1 MQVQTYKTLP
11 KGMQSFSSYSDIP
24 IGSNTFNK
32 NDITKSVLIKSSTAS
47 AALQLMDL
55 GKQAHGTTLS
65 FSVDVR
71 CASLTVGSA
80 SIEMDSRSG
89 NGISAGRKI
98 VGVATT
104 SSLEWVTLRIDW
116 IVADGGNW
124 ISLAYGASTTSQ
136 GTFEFRNPRLAISG
150 ERRNK
155 AIAFN
160 LLRSGGVWTI
170 DAANFFTGG
179 AFLISASGDQI
190 AVGWPGVDESLAPAV
205 SITIDTGFSLAS
217 AGFVSAGPNTVTNTG
232 CNIKLIQS
240 DGAFK
245 SDVLAGGTA
254 RLHVVVTC

>member
-1 MQVQTYKTLP
+1 MRVQNYKTLP
-11 KGMQSFSSYSDIP
+11 KGMQSFQSYAEIP
-24 IGSNTFNK
+24 IGSNAFSKSDT
-32 NDITKSVLIKSSTAS
+32 TKSVLTKSSTTS

-55 GKQAHGTTLS
+55 GKLSHGTTLS

-71 CASLTVGSA
+71 CTSLVSGTA
-80 SIEMDSRSG
+80 SIEIDSRSG
-89 NGISAGRKI
+89 NGISSGKKI
-98 VGVATT
+98 VGLATT
-104 SSLEWVTLRIDW
+104 TSLEWVTLRLDW
-116 IVADGGNW
+116 IVSDGGNW
-124 ISLAYGASTTSQ
+124 ISLAYGASTASQ
-136 GTFEFRNPRLAISG
+136 GTFEFRNPRLAISS

-155 AIAFN
+155 TISFN
-160 LLRSGGVWTI
+160 LLRSDGAWSI
-170 DAANFFTGG
+170 DAANFFTSG
-179 AFLISASGDQI
+179 AFIVSATGDTI
-190 AVGWPGVDESLAPAV
+190 EVGWPGVDESLAPAV